1 MKRNIAG
8 SSWKLAALC
17 VLAFSVGAILPAHAQ
32 NTNPASAHS
41 ATAANSQSN
50 AAITAYDLSKEVV
63 VQGNIQKIDTAGDRV
78 PMGAH
83 LLVATSTGVVDAHLG
98 TLNAASLKLL
108 GLYNGE
114 AVSMT
119 GITET
124 ENGNSILL
132 VRVLNVAGHDF
143 NLRNKNGL
151 PLRTLVPRATS
162 LERSNA
168 KGGR

>member
-8 SSWKLAALC
+8 SSWKFAVLC
-17 VLAFSVGAILPAHAQ
+17 VLAFGLGAILPAHAQ
-32 NTNPASAHS
+32 NNNSSSAHS

-50 AAITAYDLSKEVV
+50 AAMTAYDLSKEIV
-63 VQGNIQKIDTAGDRV
+63 VQGNIQKIDPAGNHA

-83 LLVATSTGVVDAHLG
+83 LLVETSTGVVDAHLG
-98 TLNAASLKLL
+98 ALNAASLKLL

-114 AVSMT
+114 AVSLT
-119 GITET
+119 GIMQT

-132 VRVLNVAGHDF
+132 VRILNAAGHDF
-143 NLRNKNGL
+143 TLRSKNGF
-151 PLRTLVPRATS
+151 PLKSLAPRAASAGRT
-162 LERSNA
+162 NA

>member
-17 VLAFSVGAILPAHAQ
+17 VLAFSIGAILPAHAQ
-32 NTNPASAHS
+32 NNNSSSAHS

-50 AAITAYDLSKEVV
+50 AAMTAYDLSKEIV
-63 VQGNIQKIDTAGDRV
+63 VQGNIQKIDTVGDRA

-83 LLVATSTGVVDAHLG
+83 LLVKTSTGVVDAHLG
-98 TLNAASLKLL
+98 ALNAASLKLL

-114 AVSMT
+114 AVSLT
-119 GITET
+119 GITQT

-132 VRVLNVAGHDF
+132 VRILNVAGHDF
-143 NLRNKNGL
+143 ALRTKHGF
-151 PLRTLVPRATS
+151 PVKTLVPRATS
-162 LERSNA
+162 MGRTNA
-168 KGGR
+168 EGGR

>member
-8 SSWKLAALC
+8 SSWKLAVLC
-17 VLAFSVGAILPAHAQ
+17 VLAFGIGAILPAHAQ
-32 NTNPASAHS
+32 NTNPSSARS

-50 AAITAYDLSKEVV
+50 AAITVYDLSREIV

-83 LLVATSTGVVDAHLG
+83 LLVETSTGLVDAHLG

-114 AVSMT
+114 AVSLT
-119 GITET
+119 GITES
-124 ENGNSILL
+124 ENGNSVML
-132 VRVLNVAGHDF
+132 VRILNVAGRNF
-143 NLRNKNGL
+143 TLRNKNGL
-151 PLRTLVPRATS
+151 PLKSLVPRVASTD
-162 LERSNA
+162 RTIA

>member
-8 SSWKLAALC
+8 SSWKLAVLC
-17 VLAFSVGAILPAHAQ
+17 VLAFGLVAILPAHAQ
-32 NTNPASAHS
+32 NTNSSSAHS
-41 ATAANSQSN
+41 ATAANSQTN

-98 TLNAASLKLL
+98 LLNAASLKLL

-114 AVSMT
+114 AVSLT

-124 ENGNSILL
+124 GNGNSVLL
-132 VRVLNVAGHDF
+132 VRILNVAGRDF
-143 NLRNKNGL
+143 ALRTKHGF
-151 PLRTLVPRATS
+151 PLKTLVPRAVSSDHAT
-162 LERSNA
+162 A